1 MEKELKEIV
10 VTVGT
15 FEGAMITQVITVE
28 EQKQTIE
35 QGYTV
40 EDLIELYVNYFWVD

>member
-28 EQKQTIE
+28 EQKDAIAN
-35 QGYTV
+35 GYTV
-40 EDLIELYVNYFWVD
+40 EDLLELYLNYFWVN